1 MEKTLGTPKSVFNT
15 SILKCNFQKIKSMTH
30 EQMKYTCHQFH
41 STYKLMRET
50 DILTV
55 SEGIL

>member
-1 MEKTLGTPKSVFNT
+1 MEKTLGTPNSVFNT
-15 SILKCNFQKIKSMTH
+15 SILKYNFQKIKSMSH
-30 EQMKYTCHQFH
+30 EQMKCTCHQFY
-41 STYKLMRET
+41 STHELMREI